1 MALNNAESWLA
12 RREFFPFT
20 QKPLRLSTFHSEMRR
35 PETRATALTRQ
46 MITDTL
52 RRLPIDNVGPL
63 DSPQVDNF
71 YAAVLAFLLRSE
83 MKSAADGEASAYL
96 GKLYNR
102 EKERERDRKIL
113 IYRRLKSRSHKI
125 IGVQPEY
132 VYVYSLILTRTRDT
146 ETHFVEPA
154 RTKQSSSGHR
164 RRPRVV

>member
-1 MALNNAESWLA
+1 MIHSRFALFDNAHTCIVALNNAESWLA

-35 PETRATALTRQ
+35 PETRAIALTRQ

-71 YAAVLAFLLRSE
+71 YAAAVLAFLLRSE
-83 MKSAADGEASAYL
+83 MKSAADGEASAHL

-102 EKERERDRKIL
+102 ESKREREKGR
-113 IYRRLKSRSHKI
+113 
-125 IGVQPEY
+125 
-132 VYVYSLILTRTRDT
+132 
-146 ETHFVEPA
+146 
-154 RTKQSSSGHR
+154 
-164 RRPRVV
+164 